1 MLYESWSLEIN
12 DQKIQQ
18 ARQFLRDYIGS
29 NQDQIKSWLDGA
41 SRENFGAELI
51 LLSLEARK
59 IGDAYDLS
67 GIALG
72 SAMSLFKTVE
82 GGVLA
87 AQKVVAYN
95 SALGEAIPA
104 ELLLFLE
111 NPPKSKKQI
120 GRGAK
125 YARRDLLVLVLLKY
139 LIVVFGLPKYSTVKK
154 PKKSE
159 RPNELQ
165 ESTAIGLIHAALE
178 PFRHIISPA
187 DLASLERATREFES
201 KYPWF

>member
-1 MLYESWSLEIN
+1 MN
-12 DQKIQQ
+12 DVNDNPNISG

-72 SAMSLFKTVE
+72 SAMSLFKTVD
-82 GGVLA
+82 GGALA

-95 SALGEAIPA
+95 SALGEVIPA
-104 ELLLFLE
+104 ELLHFVE
-111 NPPKSKKQI
+111 DPPKPKKQI
-120 GRGAK
+120 GPSAK

-139 LIVVFGLPKYSTVKK
+139 LTVAFGLPKYSSVKK

-159 RPNELQ
+159 SPKELEQ
-165 ESTAIGLIHAALE
+165 STAIGLIQAALA
-178 PFRHIISPA
+178 PFSEIIGST
-187 DLASLERATREFES
+187 DLASLERATREFEA
-201 KYPWF
+201 KRPWF

>member
-1 MLYESWSLEIN
+1 MSDIN
-12 DQKIQQ
+12 DNPNISG
-18 ARQFLRDYIGS
+18 AREFLRDYVASSHQEI
-29 NQDQIKSWLDGA
+29 DSWLSGA
-41 SRENFGAELI
+41 SRETFGAELI
-51 LLSLEARK
+51 MLSLEARK
-59 IGDAYDLS
+59 ISDAFDLS
-67 GIALG
+67 GIALA
-72 SAMSLFKTVE
+72 SAMGLFKTVE
-82 GGVLA
+82 GGYLA
-87 AQKVVAYN
+87 AQKVVEYN

-154 PKKSE
+154 PNKSE

-165 ESTAIGLIHAALE
+165 QSTAIGLIHAALE

>member
-1 MLYESWSLEIN
+1 MSDIN
-12 DQKIQQ
+12 DNPNISG
-18 ARQFLRDYIGS
+18 AREFLRDYVASSHQEI
-29 NQDQIKSWLDGA
+29 DSWLSGA
-41 SRENFGAELI
+41 SRETFGSELI
-51 LLSLEARK
+51 LLSLQARK

-67 GIALG
+67 GIALA
-72 SAMSLFKTVE
+72 SAMGLFKTVE
-82 GGVLA
+82 GGYLA
-87 AQKVVAYN
+87 AQKVVEYN

-104 ELLLFLE
+104 EVLLFLQ

-159 RPNELQ
+159 RSNELAQ
-165 ESTAIGLIHAALE
+165 TTAIGLIHAARA
-178 PFRHIISPA
+178 PFSKIIGNT
-187 DLASLERATREFES
+187 DLASLERATREFEA
-201 KYPWF
+201 KTPWF

>member
-1 MLYESWSLEIN
+1 MSDVN
-12 DQKIQQ
+12 DNPDISG

-29 NQDQIKSWLDGA
+29 NQDIIVSWLDGGD
-41 SRENFGAELI
+41 RENFGAELI

-59 IGDAYDLS
+59 IGDTYDLS

-95 SALGEAIPA
+95 SALGEVIPL
-104 ELLLFLE
+104 ELLHFLE

-120 GRGAK
+120 GPSAK
-125 YARRDLLVLVLLKY
+125 YARRDLLLVILLKY
-139 LIVVFGLPKYSTVKK
+139 MVTVYKLPLYPNLTTLTKATNQ
-154 PKKSE
+154 SE
-159 RPNELQ
+159 MEQ
-165 ESTAIGLIHAALE
+165 ATAIGVLQAELAPLSDLIAAA
-178 PFRHIISPA
+178 SP
-187 DLASLERATREFES
+187 ASLERATRAFEAR
-201 KYPWF
+201 YPWF